1 MSREIAFNAA
11 MRHPLPATAGEFI
24 PFPCAS
30 AWVRAAALCHINLPP
45 MLEQA
50 GLCIDAQGTQHIRR
64 DGLLDMM
71 MRCVGQAAPT
81 HHFPLVLG
89 ECYGFDTLPA
99 IETFLATSPTVRE
112 ALPVLNWTS
121 RMLPDLDMQLIET
134 GAEAAILIE
143 LERRDGDPPKAAGYF
158 AECTVASLHKF
169 SRMLLSGRSLATR
182 IEFEHDP
189 GPLRT
194 QCEMQFGV
202 PVRVRQARN
211 AAVFPRALL
220 DMRLPGAL
228 PTLHRQL
235 QGVIEQSL
243 PAPQFT
249 TLADRIERLFRQQP
263 RWMGQGIQNVAEH
276 LGLHPRTLQ
285 RRLKDEG
292 QVYGDIQ
299 ARCRY
304 EHAVTQL
311 KVGQVDIDT
320 LSETLGF
327 TDRNSFTRAF
337 KQWTGM
343 APRDFRRLHRCM
355 ASEAGGD
362 AAVKQVAAVA
372 LPG

>member
-1 MSREIAFNAA
+1 
-11 MRHPLPATAGEFI
+11 MRHPLPASSTALI
-24 PFPCAS
+24 PFPCSS

-45 MLEQA
+45 LLEQA
-50 GLCIDAQGTQHIRR
+50 GLGIDHQGAHHIRR
-64 DGLLDMM
+64 DGLLEMM

-81 HHFPLVLG
+81 HHFPLVIG
-89 ECYGFDTLPA
+89 ECHGFDTLPA

-112 ALPVLNWTS
+112 AMPVLNWTS
-121 RMLPDLDMQLIET
+121 QMFHGLHIHLVEGKQESAIVIEVEQL
-134 GAEAAILIE
+134 
-143 LERRDGDPPKAAGYF
+143 DGDPPKAAGYF
-158 AECTVASLHKF
+158 AEVSMASLNKF
-169 SRMLLSGRSLATR
+169 SRMLLGGRSMATR
-182 IEFEHDP
+182 VEFEHDP
-189 GPLRT
+189 GPLRSV
-194 QCEMQFGV
+194 CEMQFGV
-202 PVRVRQARN
+202 PVRTRQARN
-211 AAVFPRALL
+211 AAVFPTAML
-220 DMRLPGAL
+220 DMRLPGGL
-228 PTLHRQL
+228 PALHRQL

-243 PAPQFT
+243 PAPRFT
-249 TLADRIERLFRQQP
+249 TLTERIELLFKQQP

-299 ARCRY
+299 TRSRY

-343 APRDFRRLHRCM
+343 APRDFRRLHRCT
-355 ASEAGGD
+355 ASPQDTLQEPAETQAG
-362 AAVKQVAAVA
+362 
-372 LPG
+372 

>member
-1 MSREIAFNAA
+1 
-11 MRHPLPATAGEFI
+11 MRHPLTATSSELVA
-24 PFPCAS
+24 FPCAN

-45 MLEQA
+45 MLDQA
-50 GLCIDAQGTQHIRR
+50 GLCIDMQGKHHIRR
-64 DGLLDMM
+64 DGLVEMM

-89 ECYGFDTLPA
+89 ECHGFDTLPA

-112 ALPVLNWTS
+112 AMPALNWTS
-121 RMLPDLDMQLIET
+121 QMIPGLHMHLIE
-134 GAEAAILIE
+134 GGIESAIVIE
-143 LERRDGDPPKAAGYF
+143 VEQLDGDPPKAAGYF
-158 AECTVASLHKF
+158 AEASLASLNKF
-169 SRMLLSGRSLATR
+169 SRMLLGGRNMATR
-182 IEFEHDP
+182 VEVEHDP
-189 GPLRT
+189 GPLRSV
-194 QCEMQFGV
+194 CEMLLGV
-202 PVRVRQARN
+202 PVRTRQSRN
-211 AAVFPRALL
+211 AAVFPTAML

-228 PTLHRQL
+228 PDLHRQL

-243 PAPQFT
+243 PAPRFT
-249 TLADRIERLFRQQP
+249 TLAERIEALFRQQP
-263 RWMGQGIQNVAEH
+263 KWMGQGIRNVAEH

-299 ARCRY
+299 TRSRY

-355 ASEAGGD
+355 ASPQDNPQEATE
-362 AAVKQVAAVA
+362 AQ
-372 LPG
+372 PG